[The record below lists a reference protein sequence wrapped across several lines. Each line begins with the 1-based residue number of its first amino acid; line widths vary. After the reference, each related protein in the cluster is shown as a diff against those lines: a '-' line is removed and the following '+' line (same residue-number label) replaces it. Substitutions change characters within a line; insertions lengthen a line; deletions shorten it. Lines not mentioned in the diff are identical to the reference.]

1 MGIQQENI
9 IATMKY
15 RNGKIGACYTKRHNI
30 KLKSPQQF
38 IFHKTTFSR
47 LWQRLNQTG
56 SAQERSRS
64 GRPHTTTPAQDRYIG
79 VFHLR
84 NRTVTAAIT
93 ATGISCIHRISD
105 KRRYF
110 SRTMA
115 DSI

>member
-56 SAQERSRS
+56 SGEERFRS
-64 GRPHTTTPAQDRYIG
+64 GRPRIATPTQDRYIG
-79 VFHLR
+79 
-84 NRTVTAAIT
+84 
-93 ATGISCIHRISD
+93 
-105 KRRYF
+105 
-110 SRTMA
+110 
-115 DSI
+115 